1 VSVQREQLEA
11 DVLIVGAGPAGLSC
25 ALHLANLIKKHNES
39 GAKPELSPENIYVL
53 EKGREIGAH
62 QLSGAIMNP
71 KALAELVPDFEKS
84 APLDTPVTDSA
95 ALLFTERSSFR
106 FPVTP
111 PPFQNKG
118 NYVVSL
124 NKIVKWLGALVET
137 AGVNVFKE
145 FGGAELAY
153 ENGAVAGVIT
163 EDKGLD
169 KNGKPKDNYTPGYE
183 LRAKV
188 TVLAEGTRGSL
199 TKKLVAEKK
208 LDNINPQSYGIGI
221 KELWDV
227 QPGRIEAG
235 YVAHTLGWPVS
246 TDMYGGGWI
255 YGLANNRVSI
265 GLVLALEYS
274 DPRFDPHAAFQKWK
288 THPFVKKLL
297 DGGKLVRYGAKS
309 LPYGGWYAT
318 PRNTADGALI
328 IGDSGSFLDSQR
340 LKGIHLAM
348 KSGMLA
354 AETIF
359 EALKTGD
366 ASAKALGGFQG
377 RVEQSYI
384 RDEMWKVRNF
394 HQAFQHGMFRGF
406 LHTAFQQITGGR
418 GLIDPMPAEAGY
430 KHYKKI
436 GAAKSSQDAEE
447 RFKGDG
453 KVTFDRLTDVYH
465 SGTRHEEDQPCHLHV
480 LDTNVC
486 VTRCVEE
493 YGNPCQYFC
502 PAAVYE
508 MASEV
513 DRSVVAGERVPS
525 SATSQEAGLR
535 LKINFANCV
544 HCKTCDIADPYQII
558 DWVVPEGGGGPNYE
572 GM

>member
-1 VSVQREQLEA
+1 MNVQREQLEA

-39 GAKPELSPENIYVL
+39 GAKQKLSAESIYVL

-62 QLSGAIMNP
+62 QLSGAIMNT

-84 APLDTPVTDSA
+84 APLDTPVRDSA
-95 ALLFTERSSFR
+95 ALLLTERSSFR

-111 PPFQNKG
+111 PPFQNQG

-124 NKIVKWLGALVET
+124 NKIVKWLGALVED

-145 FGGAELAY
+145 FGGAELVY
-153 ENGAVAGVIT
+153 ENSAVAGVIT

-208 LDNINPQSYGIGI
+208 LDNINPQTYGIGI

-227 QPGRIEAG
+227 QPGRIEPG

-255 YGLANNRVSI
+255 YGLVNNRVSI
-265 GLVLALEYS
+265 GLVLALEYA
-274 DPRFDPHAAFQKWK
+274 DPQFDPHAAFQKWK

-309 LPYGGWYAT
+309 LPYGGWYAM
-318 PRNTADGALI
+318 PRNTVDGVLI

-359 EALKTGD
+359 QALKTGD
-366 ASAKALGGFQG
+366 TTARTLGMFQD
-377 RVEQSYI
+377 RINQSYI
-384 RDEMWKVRNF
+384 RDELWKVRNF
-394 HQAFQHGMFRGF
+394 HQSFQHGMFRGF
-406 LHTAFQQITGGR
+406 IQSAFQQVSGGR
-418 GLIDPMPAEAGY
+418 GLMDPMRSEGGY
-430 KHYKKI
+430 KHYKKLD
-436 GAAKSSQDAEE
+436 GAKRTAGPEE
-447 RFKGDG
+447 
-453 KVTFDRLTDVYH
+453 
-465 SGTRHEEDQPCHLHV
+465 
-480 LDTNVC
+480 
-486 VTRCVEE
+486 
-493 YGNPCQYFC
+493 
-502 PAAVYE
+502 
-508 MASEV
+508 
-513 DRSVVAGERVPS
+513 
-525 SATSQEAGLR
+525 
-535 LKINFANCV
+535 
-544 HCKTCDIADPYQII
+544 
-558 DWVVPEGGGGPNYE
+558 
-572 GM
+572 

>member
-1 VSVQREQLEA
+1 MSVQREQLEA

-25 ALHLANLIKKHNES
+25 ALHLANLIKKHNEASSSS
-39 GAKPELSPENIYVL
+39 GGTQLSAENIYVL

-71 KALAELVPDFEKS
+71 KALAELVPDFAKS

-95 ALLFTERSSFR
+95 ALLFTEGSSFS

-111 PPFQNKG
+111 APFQNKG

-124 NKIVKWLGALVET
+124 SKIVKWLGGLVET

-145 FGGAELAY
+145 FGGAELVY
-153 ENGAVAGVIT
+153 EGPGVAGVIT

-169 KNGKPKDNYTPGYE
+169 KNGKPKDNYRPGYE

-188 TVLAEGTRGSL
+188 TVLAEGPRGSL

-227 QPGRIEAG
+227 QPDRIKPG

-255 YGLANNRVSI
+255 YGLSNNRVSI
-265 GLVLALEYS
+265 GLVLALEYA
-274 DPRFDPHAAFQKWK
+274 DPQFDPHAAFQKWK
-288 THPFVKKLL
+288 THPFVKNIL

-309 LPYGGWYAT
+309 LPYGGWYAM
-318 PRNTADGALI
+318 PHNTVDGVLI

-359 EALKTGD
+359 ESLKTGD
-366 ASAKALGGFQG
+366 TTTKTLGKFQN

-384 RDEMWKVRNF
+384 RDELWKVRNF
-394 HQAFQHGMFRGF
+394 HQSFQHGMLGGF
-406 LHTAFQQITGGR
+406 IHTAFQQISGGR
-418 GLIDPMPAEAGY
+418 GLVDPMRAEAGY
-430 KHYKKI
+430 KHYKKL
-436 GAAKSSQDAEE
+436 GGTRRAASSEE
-447 RFKGDG
+447 RFTGDG
-453 KVTFDRLTDVYH
+453 KLTFDRLTDVYH
-465 SGTRHEEDQPCHLHV
+465 SGTRHNEDQPCHLHV
-480 LDTNVC
+480 RDANIC
-486 VTRCVEE
+486 VTKCVEE

-508 MASEV
+508 MAKE
-513 DRSVVAGERVPS
+513 
-525 SATSQEAGLR
+525 TSGAMK

>member
-1 VSVQREQLEA
+1 MPVQREQLEA
-11 DVLIVGAGPAGLSC
+11 DVLIVGAGPAGLAC
-25 ALHLANLIKKHNES
+25 ALHLANLIKKHNEAGGRGKS
-39 GAKPELSPENIYVL
+39 GPQLSAENIYLL

-84 APLDTPVTDSA
+84 APLDTPVTDDA
-95 ALLFTERSSFR
+95 ALFFTRGSSFR
-106 FPVTP
+106 FPITP
-111 PPFQNKG
+111 PPFKNKG

-124 NKIVKWLGALVET
+124 SKVTKWLGGLVEA

-145 FGGAELAY
+145 FGGAELVY
-153 ENGAVAGVIT
+153 EGNGIAGVIT
-163 EDKGLD
+163 EDKGVD

-199 TKKLVAEKK
+199 TKKLVEKKK

-227 QPGRIEAG
+227 QPGRMAPG
-235 YVAHTLGWPVS
+235 YVAHTLGWPVCR
-246 TDMYGGGWI
+246 DMYGGGWI
-255 YGLANNRVSI
+255 YGLSNNRVSI
-265 GLVLALEYS
+265 GLVLALEYA
-274 DPRFDPHAAFQKWK
+274 DPQFGPQAAFQTWK
-288 THPFVKKLL
+288 THPFLKKLL

-309 LPYGGWYAT
+309 LPYGGWYAM
-318 PRNTADGALI
+318 PRNTADGVLI

-354 AETIF
+354 EETIF

-366 ASAKALGGFQG
+366 ASAKTLGGFQSG
-377 RVEQSYI
+377 VEQSYI

-394 HQAFQHGMFRGF
+394 HQSFQHGMFRGF
-406 LHTAFQQITGGR
+406 FHTAFQQITGGR
-418 GLIDPMPAEAGY
+418 GLVDPMHAEAGY

-436 GAAKSSQDAEE
+436 RAAKSSQDSEE

-453 KVTFDRLTDVYH
+453 KLTFDRLTDVYH
-465 SGTRHEEDQPCHLHV
+465 SGTRHEEDQPCHLKV
-480 LDTNVC
+480 ADPNICATKCAV
-486 VTRCVEE
+486 E

-508 MASEV
+508 MAK
-513 DRSVVAGERVPS
+513 
-525 SATSQEAGLR
+525 EANGGVK
-535 LKINFANCV
+535 LKINAANCV
-544 HCKTCDIADPYQII
+544 HGKT
-558 DWVVPEGGGGPNYE
+558 
-572 GM
+572 

>member
-1 VSVQREQLEA
+1 M
-11 DVLIVGAGPAGLSC
+11 LIVGAGPAGLSC

-39 GAKPELSPENIYVL
+39 GAKPELSAESIYVL

-62 QLSGAIMNP
+62 QLSGAILNP

-95 ALLFTERSSFR
+95 ALLFTESSSFR

-124 NKIVKWLGALVET
+124 NRIVKWLGGLVEA

-145 FGGAELAY
+145 FGGADLVY
-153 ENGAVAGVIT
+153 KNSAVAGVIT

-227 QPGRIEAG
+227 QPGRIEPG

-255 YGLANNRVSI
+255 YGLANNRVSV
-265 GLVLALEYS
+265 GLVLALEYA
-274 DPRFDPHAAFQKWK
+274 DPQFDPHAAFQKWK

-309 LPYGGWYAT
+309 LPYGGWYAM
-318 PRNTADGALI
+318 PRNTADGVLI

-366 ASAKALGGFQG
+366 ASAKTLGGFQSG
-377 RVEQSYI
+377 VEQSYI

-394 HQAFQHGMFRGF
+394 HQSFQHGMFRGF
-406 LHTAFQQITGGR
+406 FHTAFQQITGGR
-418 GLIDPMPAEAGY
+418 GLVDPMRAEAGY

-436 GAAKSSQDAEE
+436 RAAKSSQDDEE

-453 KVTFDRLTDVYH
+453 KLTFDRLTDVYH

-480 LDTNVC
+480 LDTNIC
-486 VTRCVEE
+486 ITRCVEE

-508 MASEV
+508 IAREV
-513 DRSVVAGERVPS
+513 DRSAVTGETER
-525 SATSQEAGLR
+525 LR

>member
-1 VSVQREQLEA
+1 VTLQREQLEA

-39 GAKPELSPENIYVL
+39 KTAPELSAENIYVL

-71 KALAELVPDFEKS
+71 KALAELVPDFAGS

-95 ALLFTERSSFR
+95 ALLFARNSSFR

-124 NKIVKWLGALVET
+124 NKLTKWLGGLVES

-145 FGGAELAY
+145 FGGAQLLY
-153 ENGAVAGVIT
+153 EGERVAGVIT

-183 LRAKV
+183 LRARV

-199 TKKLVAEKK
+199 TKQLVATKK
-208 LDNINPQSYGIGI
+208 LQNINPQSYGIGI

-227 QPGRIEAG
+227 QPGRIRPG
-235 YVAHTLGWPVS
+235 YVAHTLGWPVPTS
-246 TDMYGGGWI
+246 MYGGGWI
-255 YGLANNRVSI
+255 YGLSNNRVSI
-265 GLVLALEYS
+265 GLVVALEYA
-274 DPRFDPHAAFQKWK
+274 DPQFDPHAAFQTWK
-288 THPFVKKLL
+288 AHPFLRNLL
-297 DGGKLVRYGAKS
+297 EGGKLVRYGAKS
-309 LPYGGWYAT
+309 LPYGGWYAM
-318 PRNTADGALI
+318 PRNSVDGALI

-340 LKGIHLAM
+340 LKGIHLAI

-359 EALKTGD
+359 EALKAGD
-366 ASAKALGGFQG
+366 YSAKTLGAFQQKIDG
-377 RVEQSYI
+377 SYI
-384 RDEMWKVRNF
+384 KSELWKVRNF
-394 HQAFQHGMFRGF
+394 HQSFQHGMLRGF
-406 LHTAFQQITGGR
+406 VHAGLQQITGGR
-418 GLIDPMPAEAGY
+418 GLVDPMLAAPGYTHYEKIHGRPAP
-430 KHYKKI
+430 
-436 GAAKSSQDAEE
+436 E

-453 KVTFDRLTDVYH
+453 KLTFDRLTDVYH
-465 SGTRHEEDQPCHLHV
+465 SGTRHEEDQPCHLIV
-480 LDTNVC
+480 RDLNIC
-486 VTRCVEE
+486 STRCAEE

-508 MASEV
+508 IAREN
-513 DRSVVAGERVPS
+513 GVP
-525 SATSQEAGLR
+525 R
-535 LKINFANCV
+535 LKINAANCV

>member
-1 VSVQREQLEA
+1 MAIQREQLEA

-25 ALHLANLIKKHNES
+25 ALHLANLIKKHNAS
-39 GAKPELSPENIYVL
+39 GAKPELSTENIYVL

-71 KALAELVPDFEKS
+71 KALAELVPDYEKS

-95 ALLFTERSSFR
+95 ALIFTEKSSFR
-106 FPVTP
+106 IPITP
-111 PPFQNKG
+111 PPFKNAS
-118 NYVVSL
+118 NYIVSL
-124 NKIVKWLGALVET
+124 SKLVKWMGELVEAT
-137 AGVNVFKE
+137 GVNVFKE
-145 FGGAELAY
+145 FGGAELIY
-153 ENGAVAGVIT
+153 EGDGIAGVIT

-169 KNGKPKDNYTPGYE
+169 KNSKPKANFTPGYE

-199 TKKLVAEKK
+199 TKQLVDKK
-208 LDNINPQSYGIGI
+208 HLDNINPQSYGIGI

-227 QPGRIEAG
+227 QPGKIKPG
-235 YVAHTLGWPVS
+235 FVAHTLGWPVS
-246 TDMYGGGWI
+246 TKMYGGGWI
-255 YGLANNRVSI
+255 YGLSNNRVSI
-265 GLVLALEYS
+265 GLVIALEYE

-288 THPFVKKLL
+288 THSYLRKIL

-309 LPYGGWYAT
+309 LPYGGWYAM
-318 PRNTADGALI
+318 PQNFVDGGLI
-328 IGDSGSFLDSQR
+328 VGDSGSFLDSQR
-340 LKGIHLAM
+340 LKGIHLAI

-359 EALKTGD
+359 EALKKENY
-366 ASAKALGGFQG
+366 SANTLRLYKDKIDN
-377 RVEQSYI
+377 SYI
-384 RDEMWKVRNF
+384 REELWKVRNF
-394 HQAFQHGMFRGF
+394 HQSFRTGMLSGF
-406 LHTAFQQITGGR
+406 FHAGLQQITGGR
-418 GLIDPMPAEAGY
+418 GLIDPMRAHAGNEAY
-430 KHYKKI
+430 DKI
-436 GAAKSSQDAEE
+436 HGSPSPE

-453 KVTFDRLTDVYH
+453 KLTFDRLTDVYH
-465 SGTRHEEDQPCHLHV
+465 SGTRHDEDQPCHLKVHD
-480 LDTNVC
+480 LNIC
-486 VTRCVEE
+486 ATRCVEE

-508 MASEV
+508 MVKEG
-513 DRSVVAGERVPS
+513 AG
-525 SATSQEAGLR
+525 QK
-535 LKINFANCV
+535 LKINAANCV

>member
-1 VSVQREQLEA
+1 MPTQREQLEA

-25 ALHLANLIKKHNES
+25 ALHLANLIKQHNAS
-39 GAKPELSPENIYVL
+39 GAKPELSAENIYVL

-71 KALAELVPDFEKS
+71 KALAELVPDFQKS

-95 ALLFTERSSFR
+95 ALVFTEKSSFR
-106 FPVTP
+106 IPVTP
-111 PPFQNKG
+111 PPFQNRG
-118 NYVVSL
+118 NYVISL
-124 NKIVKWLGALVET
+124 NKLVKWLGGLVEA

-145 FGGAELAY
+145 FGGADLIY
-153 ENGAVAGVIT
+153 EGDGVAGVIT

-169 KNGKPKDNYTPGYE
+169 KNGKPKANFTPGYE

-199 TKKLVAEKK
+199 TKQLVAKK
-208 LDNINPQSYGIGI
+208 HLDNINPQTYGLGI

-227 QPGRIEAG
+227 QPGKIQPG
-235 YVAHTLGWPVS
+235 YVAHTLGWPLP
-246 TDMYGGGWI
+246 TDIYGGGWI
-255 YGLANNRVSI
+255 YGLSNNRVSV
-265 GLVLALEYS
+265 GLVVALEYE
-274 DPRFDPHAAFQKWK
+274 DARFDPHAAFQTWK
-288 THPFVKKLL
+288 THPFLCNIL
-297 DGGKLVRYGAKS
+297 EGGELVRYGAKS
-309 LPYGGWYAT
+309 LPYGGWYSM
-318 PRNTADGALI
+318 PRNYLDGGLI
-328 IGDSGSFLDSQR
+328 VGDSGSFLDSQR
-340 LKGIHLAM
+340 LKGVHLAM

-359 EALKTGD
+359 EALKKQD
-366 ASAKALGGFQG
+366 YSAASLGSYKNKIDN
-377 RVEQSYI
+377 SYI
-384 RDEMWKVRNF
+384 KEELWKVRNF
-394 HQAFQHGMFRGF
+394 HQGF
-406 LHTAFQQITGGR
+406 HNGLLEGFVNAGLQQFTGGH
-418 GLIDPMPAEAGY
+418 GLIDPMRAHEGYEKYKPIYGRPAAP
-430 KHYKKI
+430 
-436 GAAKSSQDAEE
+436 

-453 KVTFDRLTDVYH
+453 KLTFDRLTDVYH

-480 LDTNVC
+480 LDLNIC
-486 VTRCVEE
+486 ATRCVEE

-508 MASEV
+508 MAKEG
-513 DRSVVAGERVPS
+513 AGVK
-525 SATSQEAGLR
+525 
-535 LKINFANCV
+535 LKINAANCV